1 MVDEYLV
8 VKTAV
13 ADIETARAIARHVL
27 SQKLAASVQLVGPIE
42 SHYWWR
48 GELCSATEYLCLC
61 TTTGARYAQLE
72 TAILDLHP
80 YITPEIS
87 ARPIA
92 RGHQGFLSWISDS
105 TAGPSAPDKAPN
117 RAADRTTGARLAPG
131 DAPASAPPR
140 ALLETHGSSTDH
152 SRAPQG
158 STHEMRILGT
168 SNIEISPIIMGAWQA
183 GGQYWVGIDD
193 NESIRAL
200 RTAVDHGI
208 NAFDTAEEYGD
219 GHSERIVGQALRET
233 RDQVVLMTK
242 VWSTNLHPEKV
253 IEACHRSLKNLQT
266 DRIDLYQ
273 IHWPSGC
280 WGSDPVPIEDTMG
293 AMVKLL
299 EQGKIR
305 AIGVSNFTL
314 ELLEHV
320 NNITHIDALQP
331 AYSLFWRHID
341 KDIRTFC
348 VDEDISVLAYSP
360 LAQGLLTG
368 RFEPGHRFGPDDP
381 RSDNKLFA
389 PEHAG
394 RVQKALA
401 QLGLMAEARGC
412 TMAQL
417 VLAWTITQSRTCAVV
432 GARSADQVKDNAGAM
447 AIELSPEELDAID
460 LIGRPVAAPFLDD
473 PMLWTWQP

>member
-1 MVDEYLV
+1 MSDEYLV

-13 ADIETARAIARHVL
+13 ADIETARTIARHVL
-27 SQKLAASVQLVGPIE
+27 DKKLAASVQLIGPIE

-48 GELCSATEYLCLC
+48 GGLCRATEYLCLC
-61 TTTGARYAQLE
+61 TTTSAHYDQLE
-72 TAILDLHP
+72 SAILALHP

-87 ARPIA
+87 ARPIV
-92 RGHQGFLSWISDS
+92 RGHGDFLSWVSDS
-105 TAGPSAPDKAPN
+105 TTEGAAPSRVAGRSKPSQPSA
-117 RAADRTTGARLAPG
+117 
-131 DAPASAPPR
+131 SR
-140 ALLETHGSSTDH
+140 ALRSSPGQRDSKDT
-152 SRAPQG
+152 
-158 STHEMRILGT
+158 MRLLGT
-168 SNIEISPIIMGAWQA
+168 STIEISPIVMGAWQA
-183 GGQYWVGIDD
+183 GAQYWVGIDD
-193 NESIRAL
+193 SESIRAL

-219 GHSERIVGQALRET
+219 GHSERIVGKALREV
-233 RDQVVLMTK
+233 RDNVVLMTK
-242 VWSTNLHPEKV
+242 VWSSNLHPDSV

-314 ELLEHV
+314 ELLELV
-320 NNITHIDALQP
+320 NSITHIDALQP

-341 KDIRTFC
+341 KDIRPFC
-348 VDEDISVLAYSP
+348 IDEDITVLAYSP

-368 RFEPGHRFGPDDP
+368 RFGPGHRFEPDDP

-389 PEHAG
+389 PEHAE
-394 RVQKALA
+394 RVHEALA
-401 QLGLMAEARGC
+401 QLREIAEAKGC

-417 VLAWTITQSRTCAVV
+417 VLAWTITQSHTCAIV
-432 GARSADQVKDNAGAM
+432 GARSAEQVKDNAGAM
-447 AIELSPEELDAID
+447 HIELSPEELDAID

-473 PMLWTWQP
+473 PMLWTWKV